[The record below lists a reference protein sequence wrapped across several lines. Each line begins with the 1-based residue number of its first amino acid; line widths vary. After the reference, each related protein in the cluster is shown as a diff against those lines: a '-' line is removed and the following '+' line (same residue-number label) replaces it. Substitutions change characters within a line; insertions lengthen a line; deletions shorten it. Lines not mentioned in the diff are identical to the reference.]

1 MLSILIFYDI
11 KIRVENIEISQDLRK
26 NMACLK
32 SSHAAVCNY
41 LNLMMKI
48 CFVSVKGL
56 EPGNPL
62 DEHARKGKEITDAH

>member
-1 MLSILIFYDI
+1 
-11 KIRVENIEISQDLRK
+11 
-26 NMACLK
+26 MACLK

-62 DEHARKGKEITDAH
+62 DEHARKGKEITDAN